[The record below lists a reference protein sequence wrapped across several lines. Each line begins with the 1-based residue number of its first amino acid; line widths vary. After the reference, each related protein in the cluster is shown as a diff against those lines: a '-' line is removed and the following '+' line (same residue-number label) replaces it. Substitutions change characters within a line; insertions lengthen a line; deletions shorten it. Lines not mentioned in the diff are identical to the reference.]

1 MKEEII
7 YWKEEYKNF
16 IQNIETINEAINEG
30 FPIGRVSKILD
41 IRMKHLSPLLD
52 YANNPTPRFPYKST
66 REKIKKFAESYR
78 EIEATLET
86 KNEVH

>member
-41 IRMKHLSPLLD
+41 IRVKHLSPLLD
-52 YANNPTPRFPYKST
+52 YANNPTPRFPYRST
-66 REKIKKFAESYR
+66 REKIKKFADSYR
-78 EIEATLET
+78 EIEGGL
-86 KNEVH
+86 NE